1 MLHVPVFL
9 RYTLISGIDSFLS
22 LTSSIRVPFLGHTNL
37 EILQSLQILLV
48 FGVFTVAVSVIV
60 MHGKNPLYSKVVLV
74 VRYLV
79 LLEVVSSVE
88 SSSNVCDNDPGM
100 TLKYRDLTVRGRV
113 ATRWYQ
119 STC

>member
-1 MLHVPVFL
+1 MLHVQVFL

-22 LTSSIRVPFLGHTNL
+22 LTSSTRVAFLGHTNL

-48 FGVFTVAVSVIV
+48 FGVFTVVVSVIV

-79 LLEVVSSVE
+79 LLGVVSSVE
-88 SSSNVCDNDPGM
+88 SSCGPKGKWVWSDLKGM
-100 TLKYRDLTVRGRV
+100 FE
-113 ATRWYQ
+113 
-119 STC
+119 